1 MPISNRDKTD
11 TTVTVMVIPRECL
24 QARMERKTISVTGMS
39 CNGCEQNVE
48 TALRNLDGVSR
59 VEANHDADTVDV
71 VLEDGV
77 SNDDVNAAIEQAG
90 YDVVA

>member
-1 MPISNRDKTD
+1 
-11 TTVTVMVIPRECL
+11 MVIPRECL

-48 TALRNLDGVSR
+48 TAVRNLDGVSR
-59 VEANHDADTVDV
+59 VDADHDADTVDV

-77 SNDDVNAAIEQAG
+77 SDDDVNAAIEQAG

>member
-1 MPISNRDKTD
+1 
-11 TTVTVMVIPRECL
+11 MVIPRECL

-90 YDVVA
+90 YDVKA

>member
-1 MPISNRDKTD
+1 
-11 TTVTVMVIPRECL
+11 MVIHFECI
-24 QARMERKTISVTGMS
+24 QTRMERKMISVTGMS

-59 VEANHDADTVDV
+59 VDADHEADTVDV
-71 VLEDGV
+71 VLEDAV
-77 SNDDVNAAIEQAG
+77 SDDDVNSAIEQAG

>member
-1 MPISNRDKTD
+1 
-11 TTVTVMVIPRECL
+11 
-24 QARMERKTISVTGMS
+24 MERKTITVTEMS

-59 VEANHDADTVDV
+59 VDADHEADTVDV
-71 VLEDGV
+71 VLEDEV
-77 SNDDVNAAIEQAG
+77 SDEDLNVAIEQAG

>member
-1 MPISNRDKTD
+1 
-11 TTVTVMVIPRECL
+11 MVIPSECL

-90 YDVVA
+90 YDVKA

>member
-1 MPISNRDKTD
+1 
-11 TTVTVMVIPRECL
+11 MVIPRECL

-48 TALRNLDGVSR
+48 TALRNLDGVNR
-59 VEANHDADTVDV
+59 VEADHDANTVDV

-77 SNDDVNAAIEQAG
+77 SDDDVNAAIEQAG
-90 YDVVA
+90 YDIKA